1 MHRWILSTQVLVNFS
16 LPQPCAI
23 QSPLPHQ
30 SDQETTVSV
39 QADYKTQHASG
50 GSSVIHPPGRL
61 LQGDS
66 VGMAA
71 LPVRAGRALVPTR
84 HSLTDSTVS
93 SCPRAAAP
101 EQAASDA
108 TKRCQAGQCRHPS
121 GRAVPT
127 PDASLPRVPG
137 RDVTVSRVSF
147 GADGRPQ
154 RISSDHLADLRG
166 SGLTGR

>member
-1 MHRWILSTQVLVNFS
+1 MHS
-16 LPQPCAI
+16 L
-23 QSPLPHQ
+23 
-30 SDQETTVSV
+30 
-39 QADYKTQHASG
+39 
-50 GSSVIHPPGRL
+50 GRL

-101 EQAASDA
+101 KQAASNA
-108 TKRCQAGQCRHPS
+108 TERCQAGQRRHPS

-127 PDASLPRVPG
+127 PDASLPRVLE
-137 RDVTVSRVSF
+137 RDVTASRVSI

-154 RISSDHLADLRG
+154 RTSSDYWRTLEAPG
-166 SGLTGR
+166 